1 MKGRTGQ
8 YFNKLFVMRNLIL
21 FKQTKTINTAPEIYA
36 SAKVAFLNT
45 RLRQLT
51 ERICNHLITLVN
63 IVSHELGEIFTIQM

>member
-1 MKGRTGQ
+1 MGRTGH
-8 YFNKLFVMRNLIL
+8 YFNKHFVIRNLIL
-21 FKQTKTINTAPEIYA
+21 FKQTKTINTAPEICA

-45 RLRQLT
+45 CLRQLT